1 MSFKEMAIDASKQYY
16 NYLKE
21 KQKSLIKYTVTDIY
35 YDDIYFYLKMSNSIK
50 SLDNLLVKINSNIY
64 YDEQFKIVSYDEQTK
79 ILQISAHT
87 EYMKILHNATAKEVT
102 IVVDLTFLIK
112 NIQKFYE
119 QYGNNLFFPH
129 KTNHISIYT
138 HTAYTPSEEQKNVI
152 TGALSTPMS
161 YIWGA
166 PGTGKT
172 RYVLSN
178 LIISYIKNTPNCK
191 LLITAPTNN
200 AVEQTLFGLLK
211 VLKENDI
218 PTKKVLRLGTASNE
232 FYIQYPECCENKN
245 IELMLKNAKTELE
258 NIDNNISVLQEEL
271 NNYDDC
277 LKAKEYINSK
287 DETLV
292 LFDELIE
299 KSKTIDNI
307 YTKTLILED
316 EYNSLENELQKH
328 IQQKSSSEKL
338 FYNAK
343 SELKKYNTSIKR
355 FFYKRRIEDLELKK
369 LSYETNIKSAQGKIV
384 EIKMQK
390 NSIEKEYENLDNLFG
405 NLKSNQIKSYVKR
418 INQNLSLYRPT
429 RMRRYIFNDDTTKRY
444 IDEKE
449 LFIDRIEEVK
459 EWLNSPSQIKYK
471 NFDYADTKD
480 KLSNLLEKRT
490 QHLIAMSKITNQST
504 VVRLNDCTVVAATLD
519 TCIKRLSPKDYKP
532 EHIFLDE
539 AGYCPL
545 IKATALLAYE
555 SQITFLG
562 DHMQLPPI
570 CEMNDNDFKNKY
582 LPVMLYAQ
590 SALHIEEIFDNPQA
604 IINNYLKKK
613 EPAFNYLVKYELNH
627 TFRFGK
633 ELAKILAETVY
644 SENFQGTDQHQTH
657 IYFIDCPKSEHKERF
672 SKAESEDI
680 VQYILNHSDEDIGII
695 TPYIKQ
701 RNLIQKRLQNCYSH
715 ILKNKT
721 VYTIHGSQ
729 GREWDTVLISV
740 VDTTNKWFMDSNKY
754 LKVINTAVSRARKK
768 LIILCDYSYW
778 KNQNKQLIGKIVTIA
793 EQIKQ

>member
-35 YDDIYFYLKMSNSIK
+35 YDDIYFYLRMNNAIK
-50 SLDNLLVKINSNIY
+50 SLDNLLLKINSNIY
-64 YDEQFKIVSYDEQTK
+64 YDEQFKVVSYNEETK
-79 ILQISAHT
+79 ILQISAHKSYT
-87 EYMKILHNATAKEVT
+87 NILFNAAPKEVEV
-102 IVVDLTFLIK
+102 VVDLTFLIR

-119 QYGNNLFFPH
+119 EYGNNLFFPH
-129 KTNHISIYT
+129 KTNYIPMCANT
-138 HTAYTPSEEQKNVI
+138 TCTPSNEQINVI
-152 TGALSTPMS
+152 NGALSTPMS

-172 RYVLSN
+172 TFVLSN
-178 LIISYIKNTPNCK
+178 LIISYIKNNPNCK

-211 VLKENDI
+211 ILKENDI
-218 PTKKVLRLGTASNE
+218 PTNKVLRLGTASSE
-232 FYIQYPECCENKN
+232 FYTKYPECCENKN
-245 IELMLKNAKTELE
+245 IELLLKNAKVVLDD
-258 NIDNNISVLQEEL
+258 IDYDISLVKDKL
-271 NNYDDC
+271 NNYHTY
-277 LKAKEYINSK
+277 LKGKKFINK
-287 DETLV
+287 KGEFLN
-292 LFDELIE
+292 LLDELIA
-299 KSKTIDNI
+299 KSKIADELQIKMELIDN
-307 YTKTLILED
+307 
-316 EYNSLENELQKH
+316 EYDSLENELKNLCRQNTNIKNLLDENTA
-328 IQQKSSSEKL
+328 QLQ
-338 FYNAK
+338 
-343 SELKKYNTSIKR
+343 KYNSAFKR
-355 FFYKRRIEDLELKK
+355 FFWKRTIDNLKLK
-369 LSYETNIKSAQGKIV
+369 VHNYQTAIKPIQGKIAG
-384 EIKMQK
+384 IKMQEK
-390 NSIEKEYENLDNLFG
+390 NIEEEYERLDNL
-405 NLKSNQIKSYVKR
+405 LEDVREKHISSYVKL
-418 INQNLSLYRPT
+418 INQELSSFKPT
-429 RMRRYIFNDDTTKRY
+429 YIQRYIYKDDTTENFTDYKDHILY
-444 IDEKE
+444 CIDEAKE
-449 LFIDRIEEVK
+449 MLSSDFQAELKDF
-459 EWLNSPSQIKYK
+459 NYT
-471 NFDYADTKD
+471 DTKE
-480 KLSNLLEKRT
+480 KLNDLLQKRT
-490 QHLIAMSKITNQST
+490 NHLTMMSKISDQST
-504 VVRLNDCTVVAATLD
+504 EVRLSDCTIVAATLD

-545 IKATALLAYE
+545 IKAAALLVFN
-555 SQITFLG
+555 SQLTFLG
-562 DHMQLPPI
+562 DHMQLPPV
-570 CEMNDNDFKNKY
+570 CEMNDNDFKNQY
-582 LPVMLYAQ
+582 SAVVLYAQ

-657 IYFIDCPKSEHKERF
+657 IYFIDCQKSEHKERF

-701 RNLIQKRLQNCYSH
+701 RNLIQKRLQNCYSP